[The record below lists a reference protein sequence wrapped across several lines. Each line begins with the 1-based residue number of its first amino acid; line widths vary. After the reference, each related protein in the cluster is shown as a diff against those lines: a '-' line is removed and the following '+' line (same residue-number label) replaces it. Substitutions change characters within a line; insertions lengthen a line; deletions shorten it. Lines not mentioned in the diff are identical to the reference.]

1 MAHPKRRQSH
11 TRGAKRRTHYKAE
24 TPNVTVDP
32 VTGTMHVMHRA
43 YYVDGDLYYR
53 GQLVMAAKQKKKIAK
68 IVAFGKISYICSVK
82 AQNKRQQRIFF
93 IIFILFFP
101 TCFPS
106 RWGFFIIFAAISE
119 STNKHITR

>member
-24 TPNVTVDP
+24 TPNVTIDP

-53 GQLVMAAKQKKKIAK
+53 GQLVMAAKQ
-68 IVAFGKISYICSVK
+68 
-82 AQNKRQQRIFF
+82 
-93 IIFILFFP
+93 
-101 TCFPS
+101 
-106 RWGFFIIFAAISE
+106 
-119 STNKHITR
+119 